1 MMLDTDAV
9 LDVFFQTCFEAGP
22 ERCAFYDSSP
32 SKISAN
38 FDALHERLRIAPLPV
53 FVNETSYSIL
63 DYSTARSY
71 ARLSLFTTYADFPA
85 YAEALA
91 QLQQGNGSV
100 LYALAGTPNT
110 FSCDC
115 ANAAN
120 PDNTIS
126 EFTAHH
132 LQRRH
137 SPKQDV

>member
-1 MMLDTDAV
+1 MLDTDAA
-9 LDVFFQTCFEAGP
+9 LNVFFEACYEAGP
-22 ERCAFYDSSP
+22 DRCAFYDSSP
-32 SKISAN
+32 ARISAN

-71 ARLSLFTTYADFPA
+71 ARLSLFTPYADFPA
-85 YAEALA
+85 FAEALA